1 MSIAKHYMAVE
12 ESSDS
17 RAALSYVFLA
27 GGDAMFTAEKRVGEC
42 FFTRGRGR
50 NLNTD
55 LYSYVQSVTQVDEFD
70 DHVEENLTDARL
82 NILNKYL
89 KSKIDQINNEFE
101 SEKRVTKN
109 ISGLIL
115 DLKSVYSIIL
125 SQVHN
130 VDELKDVVTP
140 NISEAPWTSNW
151 EISQLM
157 LPSLDNYTEQEI
169 KPKDKGETKLIKLIK
184 EKIEFDRYKILDN
197 LINHFKEIDREDI
210 IETIKLSKFKFINDT
225 SNNIANIYNLNKTS
239 YNIVNTARINYISK
253 RKLDLK
259 YSQELVGINA
269 STYKKRSSRIKLE
282 MIDLGEELKTGNLNL
297 MQDYLIN

>member
-1 MSIAKHYMAVE
+1 M
-12 ESSDS
+12 
-17 RAALSYVFLA
+17 A
-27 GGDAMFTAEKRVGEC
+27 GGDAIFTAEKRVGEC

-50 NLNTD
+50 NLNSD
-55 LYSYVQSVTQVDEFD
+55 LYSYVQSVTEVDEFD

-89 KSKIDQINNEFE
+89 RSKIEQINKEFE

-130 VDELKDVVTP
+130 IDELKDVITP
-140 NISEAPWTSNW
+140 NIDESPWKSEWNV
-151 EISQLM
+151 SQLI
-157 LPSLDNYTEQEI
+157 LPELVNYESSEI
-169 KPKDKGETKLIKLIK
+169 KIKDKGETKLIKLIK
-184 EKIEFDRYKILDN
+184 EKIEVDRYVILDK
-197 LINHFKEIDREDI
+197 LISHFKEIDREDI

-225 SNNIANIYNLNKTS
+225 SNNIANIYNLNNES
-239 YNIVNTARINYISK
+239 YTIVNSARINYISK

-259 YSQELVGINA
+259 YSQELIGINA